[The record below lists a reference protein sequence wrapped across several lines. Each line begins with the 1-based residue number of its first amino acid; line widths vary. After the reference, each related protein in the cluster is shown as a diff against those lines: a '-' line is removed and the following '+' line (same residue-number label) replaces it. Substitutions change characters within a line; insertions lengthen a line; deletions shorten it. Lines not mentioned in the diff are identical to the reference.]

1 MQHVQHEHID
11 VVMAGA
17 SSAPGQQLSLGG
29 DQQAIRRQPVLPGRQ
44 FIAKQAHK
52 PNSGLAFV
60 EVFTRKMR
68 RWPPR
73 PWHRFA
79 SHHAFGR
86 KMLSD
91 GRVSVTF

>member
-60 EVFTRKMR
+60 EVSLERCAAGLR
-68 RWPPR
+68 GLGI
-73 PWHRFA
+73 A
-79 SHHAFGR
+79 SHRITPLVERCSAMG
-86 KMLSD
+86 
-91 GRVSVTF
+91 G